1 MSKFF
6 LCRISASYR
15 LMHRDSACTRL
26 PRNPASDYLVASLY
40 PLDWSLTKCG
50 WSDREGSSPLQAPP
64 WPLPEDLL
72 FFLSEDPF
80 LSEFKLPFNSD
91 TSHSP
96 FESPFK
102 CHSCGGVP
110 TYPQKYAVSC
120 LHDFPFLKISAFK
133 STRNQVFLG
142 PV

>member
-6 LCRISASYR
+6 LCRISSSYR
-15 LMHRDSACTRL
+15 LMHRDSACTSL

-50 WSDREGSSPLQAPP
+50 LVRQRGQLSSPSPSVASS
-64 WPLPEDLL
+64 EDLL

-80 LSEFKLPFNSD
+80 LSEFKLLFNSD

-96 FESPFK
+96 LESPFK
-102 CHSCGGVP
+102 CRSCGGVP
-110 TYPQKYAVSC
+110 TYPQKYAVCC

-133 STRNQVFLG
+133 STPNQVFLG